1 MFFSISK
8 FFLNAYL
15 LLMLLGHHFA
25 YAADDVNIY
34 ELSFEELLNLKVS
47 TVSRQEQSLDES
59 PAFIEI
65 ITQDDIKRRGY
76 KDLSYLLDDIAGVQ
90 VTRTFGDNYFNA
102 LWRGVR
108 HTIGS
113 SHLILIDGIK
123 FNNLYNNEA
132 EIMAAFPLS
141 NIKQVEVVH
150 GPASVAYGN
159 DAVVGIINIITNKD
173 SQKGEAFVQ
182 VGENSTEVI
191 DFSSF
196 IKGERFQL
204 RFSGRFDKGG
214 MDMSNADNYR
224 WTNPDLLVNTDIW
237 GGFSSSHGEADSKH
251 SNKSLEFSMF
261 NEKTEITLQ
270 YHELS
275 TGYGLEYTFDHS
287 LPNAGEWIENEHSI
301 HWKEIFDINNDIQ
314 LKTLLRYRSSNI
326 DANSFFIDG
335 YVTTNPETG
344 DNQRLLEASYWEA
357 TNYSWIAGTE
367 LIWQV
372 TPQLNLLTG
381 FEYEGKNLQKAYNI
395 EFGPLLAPEFVDSSY
410 EFPVPPTED
419 SYDNNRIDTNQQGL
433 YLLSQYQLSKPGAVT
448 HHHLHF
454 GIRNDYHSVFG
465 SETSIR
471 TGYVGQWQK
480 TTFKMFYGQ
489 AYQEPSAR
497 LLYGGWQGS
506 GSDPDLQPRNAETIE
521 MNINYQLKSILLSG
535 NYFRMDSK
543 NLFNTT
549 ENGALNAGKGLAT
562 GGDVRVKYQTS
573 NALLSSLSLWG
584 TYSWLNSKEQTYDE
598 QGGLGWSRVGDLADY
613 TIHGGAYITFNQYWQ
628 LNIRGRFYSDRKTVE
643 TNELDEVES
652 YFSLDAN
659 IIYQPKSI
667 SRLKLAID
675 VTNLLD
681 EDYFHP
687 GVRSASASSTNMGG
701 LDENGVWIGS
711 GSFYNAKIPQPGREI
726 RLTAY
731 WQFR

>member
-1 MFFSISK
+1 MFFSFPK
-8 FFLNAYL
+8 FILSIYL
-15 LLMLLGHHFA
+15 LLMLLVHQSS
-25 YAADDVNIY
+25 YAVDAVNLY
-34 ELSFEELLNLKVS
+34 ELNFEELLNLKVS

-113 SHLILIDGIK
+113 SHLILIDGMK
-123 FNNLYNNEA
+123 FNHLYSNEA

-141 NIKQVEVVH
+141 NIKQIEVVQ

-173 SQKGEAFVQ
+173 SKKGEAFVQ
-182 VGENSTEVI
+182 MGENSTEVV

-204 RFSGRFDKGG
+204 RFSGRFDKGD
-214 MDMSNADNYR
+214 MDMSNASNYR
-224 WTNPDLLVNTDIW
+224 WTNPSLLENPDIW
-237 GGFSSSHGEADSKH
+237 GGFASSHGQAGSKH
-251 SNKSLEFSMF
+251 SNKSLEFSLY
-261 NEKTEITLQ
+261 NEETEITLQ
-270 YHELS
+270 YYELS

-287 LPNAGEWIENEHSI
+287 LPNAGAWVENEHSI
-301 HWKEIFDINNDIQ
+301 HWKELYVINNDIQ

-335 YVTTNPETG
+335 YVSTNPETG
-344 DNQRLLEASYWEA
+344 DNQRLLEASYWES
-357 TNYSWIAGTE
+357 TNYSWTASTE

-372 TPQLNLLTG
+372 SPKLNFLTG

-395 EFGPLLAPEFVDSSY
+395 EFGPSLAPEFVDSDY
-410 EFPVPPTED
+410 DFPSPPFED
-419 SYDNNRIDTNQQGL
+419 SYENNRIDTNQQGL
-433 YLLSQYQLSKPGAVT
+433 YFLSQYRLSDSAALT
-448 HHHLHF
+448 RHHLHF
-454 GIRNDYHSVFG
+454 GIRSDYHSVFG

-471 TGYVGQWQK
+471 TGYVGQWKK
-480 TTFKMFYGQ
+480 TTFKLFYGQ

-506 GSDPDLQPRNAETIE
+506 GSDPDLQPRDAETIE
-521 MNINYQLKSILLSG
+521 MNINYQLKSVLLSA
-535 NYFRMDSK
+535 NYFRMDSEH
-543 NLFNTT
+543 LFNTT
-549 ENGALNAGKGLAT
+549 DTGAVNAGDGLAT
-562 GGDVRVKYQTS
+562 GGDVRVKYQTHTS
-573 NALLSSLSLWG
+573 LFSSLSLWG
-584 TYSWLNSKEQTYDE
+584 TFSWLDSKEQSYDD
-598 QGGLGWSRVGDLADY
+598 QGVLEWSRVGDLADY
-613 TIHGGAYITFNQYWQ
+613 TFHGGAYITFNQQWQ
-628 LNIRGRFYSDRKTVE
+628 LNIRGRYYDVRQTVQ
-643 TNELDEVES
+643 TNELREIGS
-652 YFSLDAN
+652 YVSIDAN
-659 IIYQPKSI
+659 IIYQPPAI
-667 SRLKLAID
+667 ERLKLAID
-675 VTNLLD
+675 ITNLMD

-687 GVRSASASSTNMGG
+687 GVRSASASSTAAGG
-701 LDENGVWIGS
+701 LDENGVWLGS
-711 GSFYNAKIPQPGREI
+711 GSFYNAQIPQPGREI

-731 WQFR
+731 WQFK